1 MGTIVIDKAY
11 SSSHSAYETIVAD
24 MTDAWNWTAVETVTN
39 GTKFCIDED
48 RRFGIYVYNGNSNY
62 TSIGIMFGTKSY
74 HIAGPSGTANKL
86 VIKFEK
92 IGTDTMIISAYRVS
106 SSDSPYVAANL
117 CDKYII
123 CKAVNTLTEDEE
135 TVLVYIGSSST
146 SGGNKTMMLAS
157 DVMQPAD
164 VMVQNANANINAK
177 NTNLIPLYNTASAF
191 ITNDVYMSLCEN
203 VSSWYFGDV
212 VINDKSYRMSGSV
225 FVLDE
230 N

>member
-24 MTDAWNWTAVETVTN
+24 MTDAWNWTAVETVTG

-62 TSIGIMFGTKSY
+62 TSIGIMFGTTSY

-92 IGTDTMIISAYRVS
+92 IGTDTMIISAYRVG

-146 SGGNKTMMLAS
+146 SGGNKSMMFAS
-157 DVMQPAD
+157 DVMLPAD

-191 ITNDVYMSLCEN
+191 ITKDVYMSLCEN
-203 VSSWYFGDV
+203 VSSWYFGNV
-212 VINDKSYRMSGSV
+212 FVNDKPYRMSGSV

-230 N
+230 

>member
-11 SSSHSAYETIVAD
+11 SNSHSAYETIVAD
-24 MTDAWNWTAVETVTN
+24 MTEAWNWTAVETVTN

-62 TSIGIMFGTKSY
+62 TSIGIMFGTTSY

-92 IGTDTMIISAYRVS
+92 IGTDTMIISAYRVG
-106 SSDSPYVAANL
+106 SSDSSYVAANL

-146 SGGNKTMMLAS
+146 SGGNKSMMFAS
-157 DVMQPAD
+157 DVMLPAD

-191 ITNDVYMSLCEN
+191 IAKDVYISLCEN

-212 VINDKSYRMSGSV
+212 TINGRPYRMSGSV
-225 FVLDE
+225 FARDI
-230 N
+230 